1 MYLSNYTVLYNIS
14 GKFYLADCGY
24 ANRKNFLTPFRS
36 TRYHLKEFTGGDS
49 DPRNKEEMFNHRH
62 ACLRN
67 VIERIFGIFKSR
79 FLIFKSAPSFPYKT
93 QAELVLACAALH
105 NYLRQ
110 NCRSDEFPPEEISDE
125 QSATQP
131 NTSGSQFPG
140 TQEQQR
146 ELANE
151 WRETIA
157 SNMWNAAIISGSQR

>member
-1 MYLSNYTVLYNIS
+1 MTSFYINVNIFL

-24 ANRKNFLTPFRS
+24 ANRRNFLTPFRS

-49 DPRNKEEMFNHRH
+49 DPKNKEELFNHRH

-79 FLIFKSAPSFPYKT
+79 FLIFKSAPSFPYET

-110 NCRSDEFPPEEISDE
+110 ECRSDEFPPEEISDE
-125 QSATQP
+125 QCDTQS
-131 NTSGSQFPG
+131 SGAGHQYLG

-146 ELANE
+146 EHANE

-157 SNMWNAAIISGSQR
+157 TSMWNDAILNESQR

>member
-1 MYLSNYTVLYNIS
+1 MYFINIS

-24 ANRKNFLTPFRS
+24 ANRKKFLTPFRS
-36 TRYHLKEFTGGDS
+36 TRYHIKEFTGGDS
-49 DPRNKEEMFNHRH
+49 DPKNKEELFNHRH
-62 ACLRN
+62 AGLRN

-105 NYLRQ
+105 NHLRQ
-110 NCRSDEFPPEEISDE
+110 KCRSDEFPPEEITDE
-125 QSATQP
+125 QSVTQS
-131 NTSGSQFPG
+131 TSGPQFLG

-151 WRETIA
+151 WRTTIA
-157 SNMWNAAIISGSQR
+157 SNMWNDAIISGSQR

>member
-1 MYLSNYTVLYNIS
+1 MVVGNEAVSYRNRKGILSHNVLAACNFDLQFIYVLTGWEGSAHDAKVLSDALTRSNNKFEVPE

-24 ANRKNFLTPFRS
+24 ANRKKFLTPFRS

-110 NCRSDEFPPEEISDE
+110 N
-125 QSATQP
+125 
-131 NTSGSQFPG
+131 
-140 TQEQQR
+140 
-146 ELANE
+146 
-151 WRETIA
+151 
-157 SNMWNAAIISGSQR
+157 